1 MKDKILIY
9 QDYTIHNFG
18 LAKLL
23 KEKHDCELF
32 AIFDVTDNTNKF
44 FQKQK
49 IVQYT
54 KTWFLYDHISKNH
67 KPNLDYLSQFEK
79 KYNIELWKLSYN
91 DRIFYNYNAF
101 YKFSENEVLSI
112 LEQQCKL
119 FENIIETTK
128 PDFVI
133 FPMTNSGRMEIFYEM
148 CLKLGIKI
156 LMLNSNRFGGRLFIS
171 EKYEKIDYSDIK
183 ISENVTKRSIQD
195 LRDILYQQHSF
206 DDANKFASQ
215 FLKSKKMAIK
225 AGIQYFLFSKNTN
238 LKTHYTYFG
247 RNKIKVLYHTI
258 IMSLKKKYRLYFINK
273 NFLKTITD
281 DEKFIFFPLITEPE
295 RSLNIAAPFHTNLIE
310 LATHIV
316 KSLPIGYKLYVKEHP
331 TMDIRDWRSISF
343 YKKIMNL
350 PNVKMLHPNVN
361 PKKFLPQCSMVIT
374 IGGTAGFEAAFYEKP
389 VISFVDTL
397 YSPLKSVSI
406 LKDITE
412 LPQLIQK
419 KLDEKFDLDDLNNY
433 ISSLE
438 KNSFYFDLSGFNTSA
453 HDILFYGGFLSDV
466 EITEKQMNDLLRQY
480 SNQLE
485 ILTNEYIKKIKQH
498 REYED

>member
-32 AIFDVTDNTNKF
+32 AIFDVTDNMNKF

-49 IVQYT
+49 IIQYT

-67 KPNLDYLSQFEK
+67 KPDLDYLSQFEK
-79 KYNIELWKLSYN
+79 KYGIELWKLSSN

-119 FENIIETTK
+119 FENILETTK

-156 LMLNSNRFGGRLFIS
+156 LMINATRLGGRITIC
-171 EKYEKIDYSDIK
+171 EVAEKIDYIEK
-183 ISENVTKRSIQD
+183 ETYANLKHRSIQD
-195 LRDILYQQHSF
+195 LRNILYSTDSF
-206 DDANKFASQ
+206 KDATRYTSQ
-215 FLKSKKMAIK
+215 FLKSKKMAFK
-225 AGIQYFLFSKNTN
+225 AGIKYLLSDNSN
-238 LKTHYTYFG
+238 MKTHYTYYG
-247 RNKIKVLYHTI
+247 RSKIKVLFYTL
-258 IMSLKKKYRLYFINK
+258 IMSLKKRYRLYLINK
-273 NFLKTITD
+273 NLSKIIND

-295 RSLNIAAPFHTNLIE
+295 RGLNIAAPFNTNLIE
-310 LATHIV
+310 LVTHIT
-316 KSLPIGYKLYVKEHP
+316 KSLPIGYKLYVKDH
-331 TMDIRDWRSISF
+331 TSMDVRDWRSF
-343 YKKIMNL
+343 QYYKKIMRL
-350 PNVKMLHPNVN
+350 PNVKLLHHSVH
-361 PKKFLPQCSMVIT
+361 PQEILSKCSMVIT
-374 IGGTAGFEAAFYEKP
+374 VGGTAGFEAAFYEKP
-389 VISFVDTL
+389 TITFVDAL

-406 LKDITE
+406 LKDIAE
-412 LPQLIQK
+412 LPQLIK
-419 KLDEKFDLDDLNNY
+419 KQLDSKFDVDDLNNFVY
-433 ISSLE
+433 ALE
-438 KNSFYFDLSGFNTSA
+438 KNSFHCDLSGLITLQHN
-453 HDILFYGGFLSDV
+453 ILFYGGFFSDV
-466 EITEKQMNDLLRQY
+466 EITENQMNELLKH
-480 SNQLE
+480 SLSELE
-485 ILTNEYIKKIKQH
+485 TLTDEHIKKIKQH